1 MAATSVGGEWEIEY
15 DEGFVFK
22 RPRVLYPDGAEDTG
36 TAAPS
41 TPAPDLE
48 SARLQRRRRALLH
61 LRAKYQ
67 PELSRWESLSSDILA
82 PPPAPTAATS
92 GASSAS
98 PLPLTPSTAT
108 ISSDHTILD
117 DCLAEVEAQEEMLK
131 KASEM
136 CDQIVEFCNEYEAA
150 VVDAVA
156 ALPAW
161 GDPRDLVNSLCSQDE
176 QAAGQPVPGIN

>member
-1 MAATSVGGEWEIEY
+1 ASPNFRNSKPQAQTPLLTPHLRTTTGSPPRAAAPIAPQPMAATSVGGEWEIEY

-82 PPPAPTAATS
+82 PPTAPTAATS

-98 PLPLTPSTAT
+98 PLPLTPSAAT

-117 DCLAEVEAQEEMLK
+117 DYLAEV
-131 KASEM
+131 
-136 CDQIVEFCNEYEAA
+136 
-150 VVDAVA
+150 
-156 ALPAW
+156 
-161 GDPRDLVNSLCSQDE
+161 
-176 QAAGQPVPGIN
+176 